1 MRVLYSFPNRI
12 GAGRICWTAWQQATG
27 LAAAGA
33 DVTVWTSSVFR
44 APEGVREIHSSLAA
58 GPVRFPM
65 RLLGSR
71 RAAIVHDWAVSRW
84 LRRNGDRVDVVH
96 VWPLGGLRTMRVAKE
111 LGIPTFHERPNTHT
125 AYAYQSVDDECRAIG
140 LELPDGFE
148 HKYDERVLSGELL
161 EYDACDHLL
170 CPSDFVRRTFV
181 ERGIPESKLL
191 RHRYGFDARGI
202 RPGSQDPTEDRGLVT
217 LYAGLCTPRKGLHA
231 ALKAWRASKAGEN
244 GRFLICGGFVPGY
257 RELLADLLDHPG
269 IEVLGH
275 RGDLPELMAEADLF
289 ILPSV
294 EEGSALVT
302 YEARGAGCVLM
313 VSDASGAVCEHMRN
327 GLIHPMRDVETL
339 RGQLDMVATDRSLLS
354 RLREES
360 LAGVAD
366 LTWESAGKHL
376 LDVYRS
382 VVRPSGPEAVRMAA
396 S

>member
-33 DVTVWTSSVFR
+33 DVVVWTSSVFR
-44 APEGVREIHSSLAA
+44 APEGVGEIHSSLAA
-58 GPVRFPM
+58 GPARLPM
-65 RLLGSR
+65 KWIGSR
-71 RAAIVHDWAVSRW
+71 RAAILHDWKVSRW
-84 LRRNGDRVDVVH
+84 LRRNGGRFDAVH
-96 VWPLGGLRTMRVAKE
+96 VWPLGGLRTIRVARE
-111 LGIPTFHERPNTHT
+111 LGIPTFNERPNTHT

-161 EYDACDHLL
+161 EYDACDYLL

-181 ERGIPESKLL
+181 ERGVPEDKLL
-191 RHRYGFDARGI
+191 RHRYGFDASRV
-202 RPGSQDPTEDRGLVT
+202 RTGSQDPTAGRGLVT
-217 LYAGLCTPRKGLHA
+217 LYAGLCTPRKGLHH
-231 ALKAWRASKAGEN
+231 ALKAWRDSAASRD

-275 RGDLPELMAEADLF
+275 RSDLPDLMASADLF

-302 YEARGAGCVLM
+302 YEARGAGCVLL
-313 VSDASGAVCEHMRN
+313 VSDASGAVCNHMED
-327 GLIHPMRDVETL
+327 GLIHPMRDVATL
-339 RGQLDMVATDRSLLS
+339 REHLDLVANNRQLLAS
-354 RLREES
+354 LREHS
-360 LAGVAD
+360 LAGVSD
-366 LTWESAGKHL
+366 LTWEAAGKHL

-382 VVRPSGPEAVRMAA
+382 VMRPSASTEVRMAA